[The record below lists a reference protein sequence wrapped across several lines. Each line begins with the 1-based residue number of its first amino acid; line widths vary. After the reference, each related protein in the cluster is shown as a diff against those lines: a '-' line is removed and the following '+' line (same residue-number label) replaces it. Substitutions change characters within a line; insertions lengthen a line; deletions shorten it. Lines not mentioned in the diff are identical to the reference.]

1 MAPATLETRD
11 EEFARRVAGEI
22 DGLYRYAHWL
32 VGNEAEAEDAVG
44 DTIVRALER
53 REQFRDEAS
62 LRAWL
67 RQILYHRAID
77 RARHRAHEVSVA
89 EVERDWGDE
98 RYSVDAAA
106 LLERLETRAELAD
119 ALAHL
124 PVHYRAVVV
133 AHDAEGWTSA
143 EIAQMTGVSLAA
155 VKQRLRRGRMMVVS
169 ALASGEE
176 RRMANRDVVMSCV
189 DARARVSDYLDD
201 DLGPDERRALE
212 AHLAHCVTCP
222 PLYASLVGVRDLLG
236 DWHDPDS
243 VIPEAMRARL
253 TRRAAPSGGDGVA
266 VEGR

>member
-1 MAPATLETRD
+1 MAA
-11 EEFARRVAGEI
+11 EI
-22 DGLYRYAHWL
+22 NGLYRYAHWL
-32 VGNEAEAEDAVG
+32 VGNDADAEDVVG

-53 REQFRDEAS
+53 RDQFRDAAS

-89 EVERDWGDE
+89 EIEHDWGDE
-98 RYSVDAAA
+98 RYSVDADA

-119 ALAHL
+119 ALAHV

-133 AHDAEGWTSA
+133 AHDAEGWSA
-143 EIAQMTGVSLAA
+143 PEIAQMTGISLAA

-169 ALASGEE
+169 ALARGEE
-176 RRMANRDVVMSCV
+176 RRMANGDVAMSCV

-201 DLGPDERRALE
+201 ELGVDERRQLE
-212 AHLAHCVTCP
+212 AHLANCVTCP

-243 VIPEAMRARL
+243 VIPEAIRQRL
-253 TRRAAPSGGDGVA
+253 TERVAPSDADG
-266 VEGR
+266 

>member
-11 EEFARRVAGEI
+11 EEFARRVAAEI
-22 DGLYRYAHWL
+22 NGLYRYAHWL
-32 VGNEAEAEDAVG
+32 VGNDADVEDVVG

-53 REQFRDEAS
+53 RDQFRDAAS

-89 EVERDWGDE
+89 EIEHDWGDE
-98 RYSVDAAA
+98 RYSVDADA

-119 ALAHL
+119 ALAHV

-133 AHDAEGWTSA
+133 AHDAEGWSA
-143 EIAQMTGVSLAA
+143 PEIAQMTGISLAA

-169 ALASGEE
+169 ALARGEE
-176 RRMANRDVVMSCV
+176 RRMANGDVAMSCV

-201 DLGPDERRALE
+201 ELGVDERRQLE
-212 AHLAHCVTCP
+212 AHLANCVTCP

-243 VIPEAMRARL
+243 VIAEAIRQRL
-253 TRRAAPSGGDGVA
+253 TERVAPSDADG
-266 VEGR
+266 

>member
-11 EEFARRVAGEI
+11 EEFARRVGAEI

-106 LLERLETRAELAD
+106 VLERLETRAELAD

-201 DLGPDERRALE
+201 ELGPDERRALE

-253 TRRAAPSGGDGVA
+253 TRRTAPPDGAGVA

>member
-1 MAPATLETRD
+1 MGSATLETRD
-11 EEFARRVAGEI
+11 EEFARRVAREI

-32 VGNEAEAEDAVG
+32 IGNEAEAEDAVG

-53 REQFRDEAS
+53 RDQFRDEAS

-98 RYSVDAAA
+98 RFSVDATAV
-106 LLERLETRAELAD
+106 LERLETRAELVD

-143 EIAQMTGVSLAA
+143 EIADVTGISLAA
-155 VKQRLRRGRMMVVS
+155 VKQRLRRGRMMVVN

-176 RRMANRDVVMSCV
+176 RRMANREVVMSCV

-201 DLGPDERRALE
+201 ELSADERRLLE

-243 VIPEAMRARL
+243 VIDDAMRQRL
-253 TRRAAPSGGDGVA
+253 VQRAASASHEGG
-266 VEGR
+266 